1 MLSGIRILIV
11 EDEALIAAALSQAV
25 EDAEGEV
32 VGVATSVSEARQM
45 IKQRIFDAAV
55 LDLHL
60 TDGEVTPVLEAL
72 HARKAPTVVYSGS
85 ELPEKIRERHPE
97 LVVLRKPVL
106 PARIV
111 AEILRAPETGL
122 IKLANGARDAASQVS
137 GWVDLMLG
145 VGKACTLL
153 IWRSLS
159 RS

>member
-111 AEILRAPETGL
+111 AEILRARR
-122 IKLANGARDAASQVS
+122 KRA
-137 GWVDLMLG
+137 
-145 VGKACTLL
+145 
-153 IWRSLS
+153 
-159 RS
+159 